1 MSSTA
6 TDCPDNV
13 IDKLE
18 ERIEDLEDALTRI
31 KQWSEAYPTDIFPEM
46 DDGYAKKAHEVL
58 QEHGMGIDRISADAM
73 RHCLTGVGRIA
84 RGALEG

>member
-18 ERIEDLEDALTRI
+18 ERIEDLEDALQRI
-31 KQWSEAYPTDIFPEM
+31 KQWGEAYPPNIFTPM
-46 DDGYAKKAHEVL
+46 DDGYAKKAHACL
-58 QEHGMGIDRISADAM
+58 Q
-73 RHCLTGVGRIA
+73 
-84 RGALEG
+84 